1 MSGTAQVDVFEEA
14 FRRLE
19 ELGDKDVPVDFT
31 EAGGLKAEEPA
42 PPPVAEE
49 KSAAEEP
56 PKAEEP
62 PAEPPKTE
70 EPSVEE
76 PPKAEEPP
84 KPASSAAEDALARI
98 AEALAE
104 RTKAPEAAPKAAEPP
119 AEVYTPDEKAAIAKY
134 EEEWPDVAKAEAL
147 RRRAE
152 YQQVVG
158 YVFQQVASQ
167 LGPLL
172 ERVDAIAQR
181 THLSD
186 LQAKVDDYETIRE
199 KVIDW
204 VDKQPSYLRE
214 AYNRVVEQGTADEV
228 ADLISRYRQDS
239 GVAAPAA
246 KPAVAPARKAET
258 ELPPAAK
265 QAAAALAP
273 VSSKRSAVV
282 QGVDPGDFD
291 AAFAEAAD
299 KL

>member
-1 MSGTAQVDVFEEA
+1 MSASVAAPPVDPFEEA

-19 ELGDKDVPVDFT
+19 ELGDKAVPANFMDEDPPKV
-31 EAGGLKAEEPA
+31 EEEPAKAEED
-42 PPPVAEE
+42 PPKVE
-49 KSAAEEP
+49 EEP
-56 PKAEEP
+56 AKAEED
-62 PAEPPKTE
+62 PPKVEE
-70 EPSVEE
+70 EPAKVEE
-76 PPKAEEPP
+76 EP
-84 KPASSAAEDALARI
+84 KPAPSMAEDALSRI

-104 RTKAPEAAPKAAEPP
+104 RNKAPAEAPRQAEPP
-119 AEVYTPDEKAAIAKY
+119 AEVYTADEKALISKY
-134 EEEWPDVAKAEAL
+134 EEEWPDVAKAETL

-158 YVFQQVASQ
+158 YVFQQVAEQ

-186 LQAKVDDYETIRE
+186 LRASVDDYETVRE

-204 VDKQPSYLRE
+204 VEKQPSYLRS
-214 AYNRVVEQGTADEV
+214 AYTHVVEQGTAEEV
-228 ADLISRYRQDS
+228 ADLVNRWKQDTGAAAKVPS
-239 GVAAPAA
+239 PPAAPA
-246 KPAVAPARKAET
+246 KKAET

-282 QGVDPGDFD
+282 QGVDPSDFD
-291 AAFAEAAD
+291 SAFAQAAD
-299 KL
+299 QL

>member
-1 MSGTAQVDVFEEA
+1 MSASVATPQADVFEEA

-19 ELGDKDVPVDFT
+19 ELGDKAVPADFMDD
-31 EAGGLKAEEPA
+31 PA
-42 PPPVAEE
+42 
-49 KSAAEEP
+49 

-62 PAEPPKTE
+62 PVEPVEEAPKGEEAPVEAVEEEKPAAEE
-70 EPSVEE
+70 EPKVEE
-76 PPKAEEPP
+76 AP
-84 KPASSAAEDALARI
+84 KPAPSMAEDALARI
-98 AEALAE
+98 AEALAD
-104 RTKAPEAAPKAAEPP
+104 RGKAPEEPPQPAAAP
-119 AEVYTPDEKAAIAKY
+119 AEVYTPEEKAVLAKY

-158 YVFQQVASQ
+158 YVFQQVAGQ

-181 THLSD
+181 AHLSD
-186 LQAKVDDYETIRE
+186 LRAQVDDYETIRE

-204 VDKQPSYLRE
+204 VEKQPSYLRS
-214 AYNRVVEQGTADEV
+214 AYNHVVEQGTADEV
-228 ADLISRYRQDS
+228 ADLIARYRNDT
-239 GVAAPAA
+239 GAAAPASRPAAASA
-246 KPAVAPARKAET
+246 KKAET

-291 AAFAEAAD
+291 SAFAQAAD
-299 KL
+299 QL

>member
-1 MSGTAQVDVFEEA
+1 MSETIQADPFTEA

-19 ELGDKDVPVDFT
+19 ELGDKAVPDNFMEET
-31 EAGGLKAEEPA
+31 PPKAEETPPA
-42 PPPVAEE
+42 EPPPAETPPV
-49 KSAAEEP
+49 EEP

-62 PAEPPKTE
+62 PAETPP
-70 EPSVEE
+70 VEE

-84 KPASSAAEDALARI
+84 KPAPSLAEDALAKI
-98 AEALAE
+98 AEALSARGQPAE
-104 RTKAPEAAPKAAEPP
+104 KNTPPQEQAAPELF
-119 AEVYTPDEKAAIAKY
+119 TPEEKAALAKY
-134 EEEWPDVAKAEAL
+134 EEDWPDVAKAEAL

-158 YVFQQVASQ
+158 YVFQQVAAQ

-186 LQAKVDDYETIRE
+186 LQSRVEDYETIRE

-204 VDKQPSYLRE
+204 VEKQPSYLRS
-214 AYNRVVEQGTADEV
+214 AYTQVVEQGTAEEV
-228 ADLISRYRQDS
+228 ADLIARYRKDA
-239 GVAAPAA
+239 GGATAAEIPPPVAAPAKKIA
-246 KPAVAPARKAET
+246 T

-282 QGVDPGDFD
+282 QGVDPADFD
-291 AAFAEAAD
+291 AAFAHAAEQ
-299 KL
+299 L